1 MYCNVDIVILLQLVN
16 QFCAFLCWMEQE
28 AFVLCRVFH
37 KNNIG
42 PPNGQRYAPFVE
54 EEWEEGSG
62 MVPGAEPVTVSN
74 GPVDRHLRLE
84 WNGGV
89 SCSEG
94 RNPVV
99 QVCSRSLPVFLGAYL
114 ILSLVITFVDMQF
127 VIITF
132 VDMQFV
138 IITFVDM
145 QWNTFIDAFHLIYA
159 RPLRVCEKVIEI
171 WKVAQ

>member
-1 MYCNVDIVILLQLVN
+1 MYCNVDIVILLQLIN
-16 QFCAFLCWMEQE
+16 HFCAFLCWTEQE

-94 RNPVV
+94 RNHAV

-114 ILSLVITFVDMQF
+114 IFVVSHYFCRYAIRCHYFCRYAVRYHYFCRYAICYHYFCRYAMEY
-127 VIITF
+127 
-132 VDMQFV
+132 
-138 IITFVDM
+138 
-145 QWNTFIDAFHLIYA
+145 IY
-159 RPLRVCEKVIEI
+159 
-171 WKVAQ
+171 

>member
-16 QFCAFLCWMEQE
+16 HFCAFLCWMEQE

-62 MVPGAEPVTVSN
+62 MVPGAEPVSNGPVSN

-94 RNPVV
+94 RNHVV
-99 QVCSRSLPVFLGAYL
+99 QVCSHSLPVFLGAYL
-114 ILSLVITFVDMQF
+114 IFVVSHYFCQYAICYHYFCRYAME
-127 VIITF
+127 
-132 VDMQFV
+132 
-138 IITFVDM
+138 
-145 QWNTFIDAFHLIYA
+145 HIY
-159 RPLRVCEKVIEI
+159 
-171 WKVAQ
+171 